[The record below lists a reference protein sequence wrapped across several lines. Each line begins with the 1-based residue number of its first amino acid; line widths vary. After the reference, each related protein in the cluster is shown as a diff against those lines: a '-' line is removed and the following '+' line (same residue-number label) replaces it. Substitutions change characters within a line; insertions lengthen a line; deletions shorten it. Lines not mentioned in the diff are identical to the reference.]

1 MLLLSQLFFK
11 KLVYHTI
18 EKFVFHG
25 TASLE
30 APQQIYS
37 NNLAIKYI
45 NPLNASVALIPKPVN

>member
-1 MLLLSQLFFK
+1 MLLKNFF
-11 KLVYHTI
+11 
-18 EKFVFHG
+18 FHG

-45 NPLNASVALIPKPVN
+45 NPLNASVALIQKPVN